1 MNEHRA
7 LAPSPWIRRFVS
19 LVPPGARVLD
29 VAAGHGRHARLLAA
43 QGARVHAVDNDAAAL
58 AALAGADRITTQV
71 ADLEAG
77 PWPYADATFD
87 AIVVVHYLHRP
98 ALGEL
103 LRVLKPDALLLYET
117 FATGNE
123 AYGRPSNPAFLLR
136 ENELLDVVRERL
148 SVIAFEQGRIDGD
161 RVAVIQRIAAV
172 GRARG
177 WPLPLPAPSS

>member
-1 MNEHRA
+1 
-7 LAPSPWIRRFVS
+7 
-19 LVPPGARVLD
+19 
-29 VAAGHGRHARLLAA
+29 
-43 QGARVHAVDNDAAAL
+43 
-58 AALAGADRITTQV
+58 
-71 ADLEAG
+71 
-77 PWPYADATFD
+77 
-87 AIVVVHYLHRP
+87 
-98 ALGEL
+98 
-103 LRVLKPDALLLYET
+103 LLLNET